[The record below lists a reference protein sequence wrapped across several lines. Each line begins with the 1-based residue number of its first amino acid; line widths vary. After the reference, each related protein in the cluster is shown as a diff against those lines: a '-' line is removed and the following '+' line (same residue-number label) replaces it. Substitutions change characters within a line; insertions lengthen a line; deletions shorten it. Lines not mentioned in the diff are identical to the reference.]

1 MFTLGNRG
9 SVLSSDLE
17 APVIVPHA
25 AAKNET
31 RVGLGVAWKT
41 HQGADVVEWFGTVLR
56 MERFGVLSAENPE
69 LSDFPSF

>member
-9 SVLSSDLE
+9 NVLSSDLE

-31 RVGLGVAWKT
+31 RVG
-41 HQGADVVEWFGTVLR
+41 VLCVCAFISLTKFAET
-56 MERFGVLSAENPE
+56 MAHFVCTYAYKSAT
-69 LSDFPSF
+69 